1 VHTGDNKRAI
11 TVGQASTG
19 RVITAAATIM
29 IFVFGAFIFEGQ
41 RVIAEFGIGLSSA
54 VFIDAFILRTLLVP
68 ALMHWFGAANWW
80 IPKWLDRVLPH
91 LTVEPAD
98 EPVAPQRPEE
108 TREPVPVG

>member
-1 VHTGDNKRAI
+1 
-11 TVGQASTG
+11 
-19 RVITAAATIM
+19 VITAAATIM

-54 VFIDAFILRTLLVP
+54 VLIDAFLLRTLLVP

-80 IPKWLDRVLPH
+80 LPAWLDRILPH

-98 EPVAPQRPEE
+98 SPTPPTAEE
-108 TREPVPVG
+108 KREPVPVG